1 MLKPSEV
8 LSRIERAVAPQWGIK
23 RARARIAMDTLQ
35 RSYEGATTGRRSQ
48 GWKKA
53 MTDANAETFGSIASL
68 RAVARQLVRDNPYA
82 SSAVNTITDHVVGW
96 GISPAEEP
104 QVWKDWGETTECDAD
119 GRNDFYGIEKLVM
132 RTAFESGEC
141 LIRRRIR
148 TRPDERFPLPLKLQ
162 ILEPDFLDTQKDTAS
177 GAGPGNQIIQGVEYN
192 GIGQRVGY
200 WLFKD
205 HPGARNSTFQAS
217 QFVPAE
223 SVIHVYRQDRPGQVR
238 GVSEF
243 ASSMLRFKDF
253 DDFEDATLM
262 KQKIAACLAVLMSDV
277 NGAPLGIGDP
287 TSDIDSLEPGI
298 VKTLAPG
305 QTVTVV
311 DPPQATD
318 YPEYSKTQLRA
329 IATGLGVTYED
340 LTGNYD
346 GLPFSAA
353 RMSRIRHW
361 ARVESWRWGVLVPQF
376 LNPVW
381 AWAYQAAQVAGVPM
395 PPSTDW
401 FAPPMPMLDPDK
413 EGLAF
418 MRNVRSGLQ
427 TLSGAYREM
436 GISPGKHLAQL
447 ADDFKE
453 LDRLG
458 LVLDSDPRKMTQA
471 GQMQSPGGSGTS
483 TPPTEPQPKP

>member
-1 MLKPSEV
+1 MLSLLDRV
-8 LSRIERAVAPQWGIK
+8 LGQISPALALRRE
-23 RARARIAMDTLQ
+23 RARITLDLV
-35 RSYEGATTGRRSQ
+35 RRNYEGASSGRRTQ
-48 GWKKA
+48 GWRK
-53 MTDANAETFGSIASL
+53 TVSDANSETWKAGGNL
-68 RAVARQLVRDNPYA
+68 RAVARDLVRNNAYA

-104 QVWKDWGETTECDAD
+104 QVWKDWGETTACDAD
-119 GRNDFYGIEKLVM
+119 GRNDFYGLEKLIV
-132 RTAFESGEC
+132 RTVAESGEC
-141 LIRRRIR
+141 LVRRRTR
-148 TRPDERFPLPLKLQ
+148 TRPEERFPLPLKLQ
-162 ILEPDFLDTQKDTAS
+162 VLEPDFLDTQKD
-177 GAGPGNQIIQGVEYN
+177 GPGSFGGRIIQGVEFN

-200 WLFKD
+200 WLFRN
-205 HPGARNSTFQAS
+205 HPGARESTFEAS
-217 QFVPAE
+217 QFIPAE
-223 SVIHVYRQDRPGQVR
+223 GVLHIYRQDRPGQVR

-243 ASSMLRFKDF
+243 ASVMLRFKDF

-262 KQKIAACLAVLMSDV
+262 KQKIAACLAVLMSDI

-287 TSDIDSLEPGI
+287 ASTIDSLQPGI
-298 VKTLAPG
+298 IHNLAPG

-318 YPEYSKTQLRA
+318 YAEYSKTQLRA

-361 ARVESWRWGVLVPQF
+361 ARVEGWRWGVLVPQF

-381 AWAYQAAQVAGVPM
+381 EWAHQAAQVSGVAM
-395 PPSTDW
+395 PATTEW

-427 TLSGAYREM
+427 TLTGAYREM
-436 GISPGKHLAQL
+436 GLSPKKQL
-447 ADDFKE
+447 DQLEADNKE
-453 LDRLG
+453 LDKRG

-471 GQMQSPGGSGTS
+471 GQMQSVGGASATAPANS
-483 TPPTEPQPKP
+483 PPNPTEDEET

>member
-1 MLKPSEV
+1 MLH
-8 LSRIERAVAPQWGIK
+8 I
-23 RARARIAMDTLQ
+23 
-35 RSYEGATTGRRSQ
+35 
-48 GWKKA
+48 
-53 MTDANAETFGSIASL
+53 
-68 RAVARQLVRDNPYA
+68 
-82 SSAVNTITDHVVGW
+82 
-96 GISPAEEP
+96 
-104 QVWKDWGETTECDAD
+104 
-119 GRNDFYGIEKLVM
+119 
-132 RTAFESGEC
+132 
-141 LIRRRIR
+141 
-148 TRPDERFPLPLKLQ
+148 
-162 ILEPDFLDTQKDTAS
+162 
-177 GAGPGNQIIQGVEYN
+177 
-192 GIGQRVGY
+192 
-200 WLFKD
+200 
-205 HPGARNSTFQAS
+205 
-217 QFVPAE
+217 
-223 SVIHVYRQDRPGQVR
+223 YRQDRPGQVR

-243 ASSMLRFKDF
+243 APVMLRFKDF

-287 TSDIDSLEPGI
+287 ASDIDSLEPGI
-298 VKTLAPG
+298 IKTLAPG

-318 YPEYSKTQLRA
+318 YAEYSKTQLRA

-381 AWAYQAAQVAGVPM
+381 AWAYQAAQVAGVAM
-395 PPSTDW
+395 PPTTDW

-436 GISPGKHLAQL
+436 GLSPKKQF
-447 ADDFKE
+447 DQMESDFKE
-453 LDRLG
+453 LKDRDLI
-458 LVLDSDPRKMTQA
+458 LDCDPRVMTQA
-471 GQMQSPGGSGTS
+471 GQMQSVGGSVA
-483 TPPTEPQPKP
+483 TPPNSPPKPAEGEET